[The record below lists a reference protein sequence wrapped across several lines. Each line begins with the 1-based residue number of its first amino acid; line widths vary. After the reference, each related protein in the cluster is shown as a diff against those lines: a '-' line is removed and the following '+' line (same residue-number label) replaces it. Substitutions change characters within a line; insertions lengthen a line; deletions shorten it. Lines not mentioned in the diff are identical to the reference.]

1 MIIRLYR
8 TSSGRC
14 PVEDFISELPKRDQ
28 ADIFAVIEDIRGH
41 GLNAPLVSMRQ
52 IIGKMSVRSDHQRKI
67 GREIEKFPTIDQIIK
82 EKEEKDSEFESEMN
96 RARLRVAIARAIKIA
111 REKAGLTQIELAD
124 ALGIKQSQI
133 ARLESLKDKRL
144 PSIDLLVKIT
154 NVTHRKIVV
163 DQPLYRIELVAK

>member
-1 MIIRLYR
+1 MMTNITKPMFGKICMVTGA
-8 TSSGRC
+8 TSGIGEATVLGLTQRGT
-14 PVEDFISELPKRDQ
+14 
-28 ADIFAVIEDIRGH
+28 AV
-41 GLNAPLVSMRQ
+41 NAPLVSMRQ
-52 IIGKMSVRSDHQRKI
+52 IRGKLTMSVRSDHQKKI
-67 GREIEKFPTIDQIIK
+67 GREIDKFPTIDQIIK

-96 RARLRVAIARAIKIA
+96 RARLRVAIAMAIKIA
-111 REKAGLTQIELAD
+111 REKAGLTQKELAD
-124 ALGIKQSQI
+124 ALGMKQSQI

>member
-1 MIIRLYR
+1 
-8 TSSGRC
+8 
-14 PVEDFISELPKRDQ
+14 
-28 ADIFAVIEDIRGH
+28 
-41 GLNAPLVSMRQ
+41 
-52 IIGKMSVRSDHQRKI
+52 MSVRSDHQRKI
-67 GREIEKFPTIDQIIK
+67 GREIEEFPTVDQIIK